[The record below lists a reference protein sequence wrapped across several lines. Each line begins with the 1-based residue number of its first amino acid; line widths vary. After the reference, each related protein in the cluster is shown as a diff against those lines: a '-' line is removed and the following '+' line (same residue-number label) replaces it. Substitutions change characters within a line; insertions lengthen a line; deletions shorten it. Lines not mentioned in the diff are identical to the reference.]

1 MTDYYTAPPQEIFED
16 IKENARK
23 IWQSY
28 DDTYGYASEK
38 IARTDIENIS
48 DNAWYIVAMFDQT
61 NQMKLLSMVKP
72 ETMKAIIKIK
82 QTYD

>member
-38 IARTDIENIS
+38 IARIDIENIS
-48 DNAWYIVAMFDQT
+48 DNAWYIVAMVRP
-61 NQMKLLSMVKP
+61 NQPNEVIVNG
-72 ETMKAIIKIK
+72 KARNNES
-82 QTYD
+82 YY